1 MNSVR
6 KSLLLLLV
14 LLLTA
19 FCACAAAETEY
30 PLEAVSGRMSIDES
44 TFIVLTSS
52 NLSEHPDL
60 LQSLGTTAEDL
71 RSDMETRGV
80 VLQAWSKDQKTCVEL
95 ILIQD
100 TLSAKYFDTEA
111 RTRAE
116 RKQYMTDV
124 ISAAKQSGYSVFDPV
139 IKNHGKS
146 GNYVEFEYL
155 YKGEGT
161 EHRGYIRQIV
171 RNGYTLSVDY
181 QAYQRKPRKADEDRI
196 RHIVNTIEIEK
207 TTALAPVST
216 ASGEETPESAA
227 DPGIP
232 AGAANTLSVTVLPP
246 EKTNSGVFTVE
257 GTAYP
262 GSEVIV
268 VAMRWSGS
276 AYRFPVTAAAN
287 GKFTAKI
294 TLPDEGLYQ
303 VTVNMCIN
311 NATVADAVLNPV
323 TFNKSVLPYSLDA
336 EIPETLTS
344 DELVISGTTEK
355 SVEIQCLVTRG
366 GTDIPI
372 KPVKTNGTGKF
383 KFKIP
388 TAVEGEYDI
397 TLVFSKK
404 NLSTERI
411 NRKAVRTYTA
421 EDNKA
426 NFAKEAKKVAYNTLV
441 KKIDSY
447 FGQTIVFDVYVT
459 DVKQVGDQWMITA
472 AQKLNRKQYSNYL
485 IYMADEDPGLIPENR
500 VRIYGTCTGPY
511 EIQSEDGN
519 ASYPGFDFLF
529 YD

>member
-1 MNSVR
+1 MR

-30 PLEAVSGRMSIDES
+30 PLEAVSGRMSFDEN
-44 TFIVLTSS
+44 TFIVLTPGT
-52 NLSEHPDL
+52 LSEHPDL
-60 LQSLGTTAEDL
+60 LQSLGKTADEL
-71 RSDMETRGV
+71 RADMEARGV
-80 VLQAWSKDQKTCVEL
+80 LFQAWSKDQKTCVEV

-100 TLSAKYFDTEA
+100 ELSAKYFDTEA
-111 RTRAE
+111 QTRAD

-124 ISAAKQSGYSVFDPV
+124 ISEAKQSGYAVFDPV

-155 YKGEGT
+155 FKGDGT
-161 EHRGYIRQIV
+161 EHRGYIRKIV

-181 QAYQRKPRKADEDRI
+181 QAYQRKPRKSDEDRI
-196 RHIVNTIEIEK
+196 RHIINTVVIEQAAAI
-207 TTALAPVST
+207 APAAT
-216 ASGEETPESAA
+216 ASGEGTPESAS
-227 DPGIP
+227 DPAVP

-246 EKTNSGVFTVE
+246 EKTNTGVFTVE

-262 GSEVIV
+262 GSEIIV

-276 AYRFPVTAAAN
+276 AYRFPAIAGNN
-287 GKFTAKI
+287 GKFSSKV

-355 SVEIQCLVTRG
+355 NVEIQCLVNRG
-366 GTDIPI
+366 SVNIPI
-372 KPVKTNGTGKF
+372 KSVKTNGTGKF
-383 KFKIP
+383 KFKVP

-404 NLSTERI
+404 NLSTERMT
-411 NRKAVRTYTA
+411 RKATRTFTEA
-421 EDNKA
+421 DNKA
-426 NFAKEAKKVAYNTLV
+426 NVSKDAKKVNYNTLV
-441 KKIDSY
+441 KKIDTY
-447 FGQTIVFDVYVT
+447 FGQTLVFDVYIT

-472 AQKLNRKQYSNYL
+472 AQKLNRKKYSNYL
-485 IYMADEDPGLIPENR
+485 IYMADEDPGLVTESR

-519 ASYPGFDFLF
+519 VSYPGFDYLF
-529 YD
+529 FE